1 MAEFLRNWIMNITT
15 VIILIMF
22 LDTIIPGSSMKRYI
36 NVIVGL
42 MIIVVVIKPF
52 VLIKEYADNFNMN
65 IIETSSY
72 IEQSGSGIDSTGI
85 IKFQQQKAVEIFENN
100 LKSRIEKIVDKE
112 LNSKYEDVS
121 VNLEL
126 EKDIESKHFGE
137 IKSIGVSISNSP
149 NEVIEVDKIRIAAN
163 ESREANK
170 NVINEDKVEYNLNNS
185 RISSEIRNGISKALE
200 INESIVS
207 VQVLQ

>member
-52 VLIKEYADNFNMN
+52 VLIKEHADNFNMN